1 MGWRSQDFNFG
12 KSDGCARNGF
22 YMEESGEPVESPS
35 IHLHF
40 NPWQKKQTSGPVGF
54 VSFTTVVCF
63 TFDVMLLPNIWG
75 GLEIV
80 IIFVG
85 ILRKGQTLGRV
96 WD

>member
-1 MGWRSQDFNFG
+1 M
-12 KSDGCARNGF
+12 A
-22 YMEESGEPVESPS
+22 E
-35 IHLHF
+35 
-40 NPWQKKQTSGPVGF
+40 KQTSGAVGF

-80 IIFVG
+80 IIFVE